1 MFCPQP
7 DQIPKPVLFILPSD
21 LPVYDLDPDKR
32 RWATKNQVGGKG
44 HGATLQPSKRLSA
57 EHSRA
62 RQSVMWAGTE
72 GNMKVRHP

>member
-32 RWATKNQVGGKG
+32 RWVTKNQVGGKG
-44 HGATLQPSKRLSA
+44 HGANVQPSKRMSV